1 VTAPATAD
9 FRAPRL
15 RQVSPTSA
23 RFWPDPCRLQE
34 ARAAG
39 ARIICAMPALAD
51 LVDPLLASHEAAPA
65 APEVAEPEVA
75 EAPAAS
81 TQGAVPNVAENGAV
95 VEPGETA
102 SEQAFGDKPTAQSG
116 EVDGGMYSPMEYQA
130 ACTAAGTPEKWDD
143 RYYAGHT
150 EATQWVQPYDGSH
163 DMTFKLQRGQSASQ
177 ALKDFL
183 AGPTIADW
191 RTIAVAIELD
201 ELRDNMSDAKFD
213 QLFGSSNV
221 ATDAQIPPSQRLQIS
236 VSMYTIPFAAQ
247 MEAIAEQ
254 HDEALAHGE
263 EAEAPAVAAQV
274 EDRPLEGGVTQQPAP
289 ELIAEELGVE
299 RDQEFA

>member
-1 VTAPATAD
+1 M
-9 FRAPRL
+9 
-15 RQVSPTSA
+15 
-23 RFWPDPCRLQE
+23 
-34 ARAAG
+34 G
-39 ARIICAMPALAD
+39 AMPALAD
-51 LVDPLLASHEAAPA
+51 LVDPLLASQEAAPA

-75 EAPAAS
+75 EAAAADAS

-95 VEPGETA
+95 IEPGESA

-116 EVDGGMYSPMEYQA
+116 DIDGGMYSPAEYQA

-143 RYYAGHT
+143 RYFSGHT
-150 EATQWVQPYDGSH
+150 AATQWVQPYDGGH

-213 QLFGSSNV
+213 QLFGSRNGGD
-221 ATDAQIPPSQRLQIS
+221 DAQIPASQRLQIS
-236 VSMYTIPFAAQ
+236 VAMYTVPFAAQ
-247 MEAIAEQ
+247 MEALAEQ
-254 HDEALAHGE
+254 KDEALAHQD

-274 EDRPLEGGVTQQPAP
+274 EDKPLEGGVTQQPAP
-289 ELIAEELGVE
+289 ELVAEELGIE
-299 RDQEFA
+299 HEQELA